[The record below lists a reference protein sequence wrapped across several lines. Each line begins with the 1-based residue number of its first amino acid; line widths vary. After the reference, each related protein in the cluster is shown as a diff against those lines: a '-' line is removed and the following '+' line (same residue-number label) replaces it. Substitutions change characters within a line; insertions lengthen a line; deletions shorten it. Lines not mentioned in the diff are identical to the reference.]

1 MKKIKQKIEVK
12 QGNRQ
17 RTNYLEKMEELNN
30 NCTNLWAKLTNL
42 GLGVASSIQKQVM
55 DIDLDIQM
63 NSLTGKTHNEE

>member
-30 NCTNLWAKLTNL
+30 NCTNLWAKLTNV
-42 GLGVASSIQKQVM
+42 GLSVASSIQKQVM

-63 NSLTGKTHNEE
+63 NSLTGKNHNEE